1 MDDFLTLPSSA
12 AAASPLEGQIE
23 LLRVK
28 SLSGRSQKMD
38 DRQMRAIA
46 DEFETLVMRQ
56 LLKEMRKT
64 VPHEG
69 YIEQSFST
77 EMYMEMVDDH
87 LARQLAET
95 NALGLDRLIYEELKA
110 KNEKIVSPGELHTQN
125 ANQRAQAGTTAPAET
140 GPRFIPL
147 APDTEKFLELR
158 SSSRMMDLPPEPNP
172 FMPWNGHPRVSTSRI
187 ESSTRLDP

>member
-1 MDDFLTLPSSA
+1 MDDFLTLPST

-23 LLRVK
+23 SLRVK
-28 SLSGRSQKMD
+28 SLSGQSQKMD

-46 DEFETLVMRQ
+46 DEFETLIMRQ

-77 EMYMEMVDDH
+77 EMYMEIVDDH

-95 NALGLDRLIYEELKA
+95 NELGLDRLIYEELKA
-110 KNEKIVSPGELHTQN
+110 KNEKIATPDERPAQDQSPGGRE
-125 ANQRAQAGTTAPAET
+125 GTPPPVVT

-158 SSSRMMDLPPEPNP
+158 SSSPMMELPRPRNP
-172 FMPWNGHPRVSTSRI
+172 YRPLNGHPRVSTSRI
-187 ESSTRLDP
+187 ESPTRLEP